1 MCSVSHTPFVEGVS
15 DFFILKFRILLMK
28 VWKSHILILHLY
40 YDTLGKLTVWDFSI
54 LKLCGTACFDIDVV
68 THYIEKLEQF
78 EVAYHQYDAVKHNF

>member
-40 YDTLGKLTVWDFSI
+40 YDTLGKLTV
-54 LKLCGTACFDIDVV
+54 
-68 THYIEKLEQF
+68 
-78 EVAYHQYDAVKHNF
+78 